1 MASGGR
7 GDEFASGC
15 LHGAN
20 RDRLGG
26 LRAAAPRGMGGG
38 LRGLRRA
45 ECRPID
51 DAALVELLDRAL
63 PVVYDRA
70 TASERPHR

>member
-1 MASGGR
+1 M
-7 GDEFASGC
+7 
-15 LHGAN
+15 
-20 RDRLGG
+20 
-26 LRAAAPRGMGGG
+26 
-38 LRGLRRA
+38 RRA

-51 DAALVELLDRAL
+51 CAALVELLDRAL